1 MGDVDLEIIFDMQL
15 TDVEDKKQFQHDLE
29 MELVVAVDCR
39 PTGIHVS
46 TPVFIICVSDPNMQM
61 RMLCRQ

>member
-15 TDVEDKKQFQHDLE
+15 TDVENKKQFKRDLE
-29 MELVVAVDCR
+29 MELAVAVDCR
-39 PTGIHVS
+39 PTGIQVS
-46 TPVFIICVSDPNMQM
+46 TPMFIICGSDPNMEM